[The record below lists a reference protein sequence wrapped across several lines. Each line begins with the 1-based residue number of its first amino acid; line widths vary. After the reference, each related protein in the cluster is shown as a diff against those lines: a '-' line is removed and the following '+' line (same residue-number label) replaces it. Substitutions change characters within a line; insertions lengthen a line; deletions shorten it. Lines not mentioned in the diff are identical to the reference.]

1 MKFKEMALEMTQ
13 SEIQRCMSILIED
26 SIVQGVERVIE
37 ENYIIVTY
45 KVIGDNRKKAY
56 TITLLADRNFV

>member
-37 ENYIIVTY
+37 ENYIKISY
-45 KVIGDNRKKAY
+45 N
-56 TITLLADRNFV
+56 L